1 MRVDEPTAWVVYQMG
16 MVGKQVGQNAVCTQ
30 PEWDAMELA
39 RPGHNVLIREKID
52 NEGEAER
59 LARDLQTP
67 PPPPKPTARS
77 YSALRRAERAQQAA
91 GVAEVAVPAA
101 PDAPD
106 APLPIE
112 V

>member
-1 MRVDEPTAWVVYQMG
+1 MRVDEPTAWVVYQMCL
-16 MVGKQVGQNAVCTQ
+16 VGKQTGRNAVCSQ

-39 RPGHNVLIREKID
+39 RPGHHVLIRQQIN

-67 PPPPKPTARS
+67 PEPPKPTSRA
-77 YSALRRAERAQQAA
+77 YFALQRAERKEQAA
-91 GVAEVAVPAA
+91 VASAR
-101 PDAPD
+101 APD
-106 APLPIE
+106 APLPTE